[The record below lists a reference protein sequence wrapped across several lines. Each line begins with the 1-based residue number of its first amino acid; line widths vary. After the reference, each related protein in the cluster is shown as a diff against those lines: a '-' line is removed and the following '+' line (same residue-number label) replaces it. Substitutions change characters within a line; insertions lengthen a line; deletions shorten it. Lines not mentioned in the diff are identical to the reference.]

1 MKLENATILVTGANR
16 GLGLAFARLALER
29 GARKVYAAA
38 RDPGQVTLA
47 GVEPVRLDVLD
58 DDSVAEAARR
68 CGDVTLVINNAGIA
82 RVDSLLG
89 ADGEASLR
97 NHMETNF
104 FGMLRVSRHFAP
116 VLARNGGG
124 ALLNVLSIAS
134 FINAPVLST
143 YSISKTAAW
152 GLTNALRN
160 ELQPQ
165 GTQVLGLHV
174 GFIDTDLTQGFDIPK
189 MPPALVAARAFDALE
204 AGASEVMADEASQM
218 VKANLSA
225 AAAPYLGQSGH

>member
-1 MKLENATILVTGANR
+1 MKLQDATILVTGANR
-16 GLGLAFARLALER
+16 GLGLAFARAALER

-38 RDPGQVTLA
+38 RNPEQVTLA
-47 GVEPVRLDVLD
+47 GVEPLRLDVLD
-58 DDSVAEAARR
+58 EESVAEAARR

-82 RVDSLLG
+82 HVDSLLG
-89 ADGEASLR
+89 DGGEASLR
-97 NHMETNF
+97 KHMETNF

-116 VLARNGGG
+116 VLGKNGGG

-134 FINAPVLST
+134 FINAPILST

-160 ELQPQ
+160 ELNPQ

-174 GFIDTDLTQGFDIPK
+174 GFIDTDLTEGFDMPK

-225 AAAPYLGQSGH
+225 AAAPYLGQGGH